1 MVVHGAWMCF
11 NWWRPQLE
19 GRSSSQVGFGLSAS
33 SHLLSLFWLCS
44 LRWRATKERH
54 SHDGWCGCAIVV
66 VFWRV
71 CCLMVA
77 LFWQL
82 VNVLELVHFL
92 DMAGIASSTPVMTC
106 MVSVHLWRPYSVGG
120 LLLVV
125 SSNLMPGGCPPL
137 SSSRFK
143 DSSPCFSVGWRYM
156 EHGCVA
162 KGVSFCL
169 EGGCHLWCGLWLAC
183 FSPPLVIFPLCSIT
197 ENGFGSA

>member
-1 MVVHGAWMCF
+1 
-11 NWWRPQLE
+11 
-19 GRSSSQVGFGLSAS
+19 LSAS

-106 MVSVHLWRPYSVGG
+106 MVSVHLWRPYSRRWSSIGG
-120 LLLVV
+120 VIKSYAGWLSTSFIIPLQGFLPLFQRWMTVHGAWMCCKRCFLLLR
-125 SSNLMPGGCPPL
+125 GRL
-137 SSSRFK
+137 SSL
-143 DSSPCFSVGWRYM
+143 VW
-156 EHGCVA
+156 
-162 KGVSFCL
+162 
-169 EGGCHLWCGLWLAC
+169 
-183 FSPPLVIFPLCSIT
+183 PLVGVFLTTFSHLSVVLHHREWLWIGVAT
-197 ENGFGSA
+197 RGGVVAQ